1 MSIDRVVNS
10 KKGRRVASK
19 TPLGRKLEFGT
30 RINFKLTPSDK
41 RKIQIIAKSLDMT
54 MSDFIRYL
62 LEKQIEKFELQQD
75 AFKEQI

>member
-1 MSIDRVVNS
+1 MSIDRAVNS